1 MSIGPIR
8 FWSPQPPR
16 RTDQRPAGSGAVA
29 DRGKPATNLY
39 AAIIEPAAI
48 SAKVHPDM
56 LGKI

>member
-1 MSIGPIR
+1 
-8 FWSPQPPR
+8 
-16 RTDQRPAGSGAVA
+16 V
-29 DRGKPATNLY
+29 TNLY